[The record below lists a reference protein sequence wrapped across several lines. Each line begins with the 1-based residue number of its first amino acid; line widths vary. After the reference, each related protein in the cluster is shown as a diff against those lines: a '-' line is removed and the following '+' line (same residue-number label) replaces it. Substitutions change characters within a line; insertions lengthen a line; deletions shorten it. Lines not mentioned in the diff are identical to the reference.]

1 MSDKIKIFIE
11 NIQKNYFN
19 ILYILIVPA
28 FIIGQ
33 FIFKLIFILIIIS
46 GLVKYRQKLFNFKKN
61 LINIS
66 FILMMLLFTF
76 NVMFVSSYYYSI
88 NSRYI
93 YFPLIILFFFVT
105 NYLVSKEIISFK
117 KIFIFYFYIII
128 FVILDTIYQII
139 NLKDIF
145 GFQYYSHYN
154 RFSGPFGD
162 EFILGA
168 FMSFFLIPVILFYS
182 KKEEFNNSK
191 KIFFSIFLISSI
203 YISIK
208 SGERIAFFTIVVQ
221 FLLTYILFLNSKKSK
236 ILFLSTTVVVLVFFI
251 LDKGIQKKYLH
262 FYQLL
267 FDYNEKFT
275 DQSENKNFNKI
286 SFLNT
291 QHGAHYLTAIEIWKN
306 NKIFGIGIKN
316 FRNESSKLKYSNIKS
331 AHAKFR
337 VATHPHNYQME
348 LLSETGLIGFII
360 FNLFFLF
367 LFLKIL
373 KDNLKNRDN
382 NYYVNIFY
390 IIVLSKYFPFKS
402 DASLFSSSMGLL
414 FWMFTIF
421 LIASYNYSQNYF
433 IND

>member
-46 GLVKYRQKLFNFKKN
+46 GLVKYRQKLFNFNKN

-66 FILMMLLFTF
+66 FILMMLLFTL

-93 YFPLIILFFFVT
+93 YFPLIILLFFVT

-182 KKEEFNNSK
+182 KKEEFNTIK
-191 KIFFSIFLISSI
+191 KIFFQYFLYHRYIF
-203 YISIK
+203 
-208 SGERIAFFTIVVQ
+208 Q
-221 FLLTYILFLNSKKSK
+221 
-236 ILFLSTTVVVLVFFI
+236 
-251 LDKGIQKKYLH
+251 
-262 FYQLL
+262 
-267 FDYNEKFT
+267 
-275 DQSENKNFNKI
+275 
-286 SFLNT
+286 
-291 QHGAHYLTAIEIWKN
+291 
-306 NKIFGIGIKN
+306 
-316 FRNESSKLKYSNIKS
+316 
-331 AHAKFR
+331 
-337 VATHPHNYQME
+337 
-348 LLSETGLIGFII
+348 
-360 FNLFFLF
+360 
-367 LFLKIL
+367 
-373 KDNLKNRDN
+373 
-382 NYYVNIFY
+382 
-390 IIVLSKYFPFKS
+390 
-402 DASLFSSSMGLL
+402 
-414 FWMFTIF
+414 
-421 LIASYNYSQNYF
+421 
-433 IND
+433 